1 MLLFMVAEILQN
13 VSLHV
18 LYSCYM
24 KFYFYYKFNIYV
36 IYFNIHFRH
45 LYVYYMFLIFVLF
58 VTYFYFHIIWFCVAT
73 FLFSLYMQ
81 ICYSLNFLLQKKYL
95 YFNNLNFL
103 LYENFYFIVFALYSA
118 GKIWLSVC
126 MQDNVK
132 PVFHYQIRL
141 TDCSLLYYHV
151 NLLKAIT

>member
-58 VTYFYFHIIWFCVAT
+58 VTYFYFHIIWFCVPS

-118 GKIWLSVC
+118 GKIWSSVC
-126 MQDNVK
+126 MQDNVN

-141 TDCSLLYYHV
+141 TDCSLLYYHI